1 MAKVDHQKTNS
12 LIDDKLSV
20 IKTLESHQHQAPM
33 YSRPHSKK
41 RRPLAGD
48 RRTANGA
55 AQRGARKAA
64 AMTTAAATTRR
75 RWRLAATSNEKDH
88 SKDQQ
93 QCSLHRTCVVN
104 KPCKSLCV
112 CTSVERASG

>member
-1 MAKVDHQKTNS
+1 M
-12 LIDDKLSV
+12 

-48 RRTANGA
+48 RRTASGA
-55 AQRGARKAA
+55 AARKAWRQGRA
-64 AMTTAAATTRR
+64 RQRR
-75 RWRLAATSNEKDH
+75 IAATSNEKDH